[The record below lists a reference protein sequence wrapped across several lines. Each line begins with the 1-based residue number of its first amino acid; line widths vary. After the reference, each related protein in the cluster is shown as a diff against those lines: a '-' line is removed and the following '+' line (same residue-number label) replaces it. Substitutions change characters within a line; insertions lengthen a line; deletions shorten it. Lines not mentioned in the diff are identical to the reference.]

1 MSGAAASAPLVVRLE
16 TERLLLRPLQHG
28 DEDALFALF
37 GDPQVMRYW
46 NTPPWV
52 DPARASAMIAS
63 DAEAAADGSALR
75 LGIVPL
81 GAGTVVGTVSLF
93 ALDHAN
99 RRGEVGYAL
108 RYDCWGRGYATEAVG
123 ALVRWAFGE
132 LGLHRLEADIDPRNT
147 ASAAVLTR
155 LGFRLEGVLRER
167 WFVAGE
173 VSDSAMYG
181 LLAHEVP

>member
-1 MSGAAASAPLVVRLE
+1 MKQFGIRSA
-16 TERLLLRPLQHG
+16 
-28 DEDALFALF
+28 
-37 GDPQVMRYW
+37 
-46 NTPPWV
+46 
-52 DPARASAMIAS
+52 
-63 DAEAAADGSALR
+63 
-75 LGIVPL
+75 
-81 GAGTVVGTVSLF
+81 VSLF
-93 ALDHAN
+93 ALDRNN
-99 RRGEVGYAL
+99 RRAEVGYAL
-108 RYDCWGRGYATEAVG
+108 RRDAWGRGYATEAVG
-123 ALVRWAFGE
+123 AVVAWGFGE